1 MTRRPA
7 DWSPLAQTDP
17 VPGDP
22 QEVAALGRR
31 FEATA
36 AEIAAAVRRL
46 RAMCSDEFWDSAAG
60 AAFRQR
66 GAETAGK
73 LNAAYARYG
82 SAATALGTDAADP

>member
-36 AEIAAAVRRL
+36 AEIAAA
-46 RAMCSDEFWDSAAG
+46 WAAG
-60 AAFRQR
+60 SARAASSWACAR
-66 GAETAGK
+66 
-73 LNAAYARYG
+73 AAA
-82 SAATALGTDAADP
+82 